1 MIFFLEV
8 KIWEKKGVLI
18 MILVLVDSNCMEMNE
33 RRIIHV

>member
-8 KIWEKKGVLI
+8 KIWEEKSVLI
-18 MILVLVDSNCMEMNE
+18 MILVSVDPNCMEMKK